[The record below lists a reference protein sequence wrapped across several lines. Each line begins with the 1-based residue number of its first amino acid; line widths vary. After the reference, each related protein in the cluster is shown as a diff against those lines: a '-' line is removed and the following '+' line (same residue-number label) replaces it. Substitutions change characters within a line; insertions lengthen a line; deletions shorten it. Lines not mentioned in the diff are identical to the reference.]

1 MSPPTLLQSKPHE
14 SGAFFLLLLP
24 AVAGYS
30 ACASYETGFA
40 RGILGLRLAWDSL
53 RSRDTRLAPRMRL
66 ASLEGCSACASH
78 GIRFGR
84 GILGLRS
91 WDARC
96 ARKIEDH
103 VNQVDFLGGE

>member
-30 ACASYETGFA
+30 ACASHGTRFARMGFA
-40 RGILGLRLAWDSL
+40 SLAWDSL
-53 RSRDTRLAPRMRL
+53 RS
-66 ASLEGCSACASH
+66 H
-78 GIRFGR
+78 GIRFAG

-91 WDARC
+91 RDTRC

>member
-14 SGAFFLLLLP
+14 SGAFFC
-24 AVAGYS
+24 Y
-30 ACASYETGFA
+30 Y
-40 RGILGLRLAWDSL
+40 SL
-53 RSRDTRLAPRMRL
+53 RSRDTRLAPRMGL
-66 ASLEGCSACASH
+66 AALAGYSACASH
-78 GIRFGR
+78 ETRFAR

-91 WDARC
+91 RDTRC